1 MEIKREKEIEE
12 RLRNYNNIDFML
24 TMLSQK
30 LDRVKMKGSPRDISA
45 VDFEKIGHGSGA
57 SGNAISIL
65 KETNEIINKINELEF
80 ERATIKQV
88 VEKIKS
94 ESEEEYKFI
103 YYYYF
108 MQESIQDVAE
118 ELGYSYNS
126 KKTIYYKKSLILE
139 KLDKYLI

>member
-1 MEIKREKEIEE
+1 MEIKREKEIEQ
-12 RLRNYNNIDFML
+12 RLRDFSNIDFVL
-24 TMLSQK
+24 SMLSQK

-45 VDFEKIGHGSGA
+45 VDFGNVGRGSGA
-57 SGNAISIL
+57 SGNALSIL

-80 ERATIKQV
+80 ERATINQV
-88 VEKIKS
+88 LEKIKS
-94 ESEEEYKFI
+94 ESEEDYKFI

-108 MQESIQDVAE
+108 MQEPIQEVAE